1 MKKPQKARTSM
12 TLAPEVLAEVR
23 KAALEEDCS
32 VSSYIE
38 RVLRAALSL
47 PEAQHLFLQNEDLS
61 D

>member
-12 TLAPEVLAEVR
+12 TLAPEVLAGVR
-23 KAALEEDCS
+23 KAALEESCS

-38 RVLRAALSL
+38 RVLRDVLNL
-47 PEAQHLFLQNEDLS
+47 PELQHLPIDNDLN